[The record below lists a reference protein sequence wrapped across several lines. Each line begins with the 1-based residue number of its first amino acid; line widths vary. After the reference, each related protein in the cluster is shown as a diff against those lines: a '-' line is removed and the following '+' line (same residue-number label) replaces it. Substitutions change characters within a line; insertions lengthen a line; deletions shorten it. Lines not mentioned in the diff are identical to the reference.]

1 MRDQPRNHRACRFL
15 LFQEIN
21 PRSDHSYEKS
31 FTHRGKSFT
40 LIQLKRNHDHAPSFL
55 SPESISRDI
64 PRNQVRTPWNPPD
77 FLHICPIHFYVG
89 FFKGG

>member
-55 SPESISRDI
+55 SPESISEIFQGIKFEHREI
-64 PRNQVRTPWNPPD
+64 PQT
-77 FLHICPIHFYVG
+77 
-89 FFKGG
+89 FFTFVQSTSR